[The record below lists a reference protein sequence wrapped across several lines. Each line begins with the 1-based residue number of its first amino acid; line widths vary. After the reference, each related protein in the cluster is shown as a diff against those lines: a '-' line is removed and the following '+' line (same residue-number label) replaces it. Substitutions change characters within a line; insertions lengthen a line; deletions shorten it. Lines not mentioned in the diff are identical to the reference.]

1 MTAKIIAVCNQKG
14 GSGKTTLSMQLAGS
28 LARRGRKVLVV
39 DADPQGTAT
48 RWAATADDDKPF
60 PASVVGLS
68 AATTK
73 VHREV
78 KKFVGDY
85 DYIIIDCPP
94 AADSPVPQSALLI
107 ADLALVPLIPSPL
120 DMWAAVGIRQ
130 VIENVGEINE
140 TLQSRLVIN
149 QCQPQTSLA
158 KEAMEILPEFGIEL
172 CRTFMHQRQVYRQSA
187 VFGQTVHD
195 FGSKAAS
202 AVAEIEALTDEVLGL
217 IGDQTSAEG
226 TGS

>member
-1 MTAKIIAVCNQKG
+1 MLDEIFGPSHTIG
-14 GSGKTTLSMQLAGS
+14 P
-28 LARRGRKVLVV
+28 
-39 DADPQGTAT
+39 PQHLMIDGT
-48 RWAATADDDKPF
+48 P
-60 PASVVGLS
+60 
-68 AATTK
+68 
-73 VHREV
+73 
-78 KKFVGDY
+78 
-85 DYIIIDCPP
+85 
-94 AADSPVPQSALLI
+94 
-107 ADLALVPLIPSPL
+107 
-120 DMWAAVGIRQ
+120 
-130 VIENVGEINE
+130 

-226 TGS
+226 TGSR